1 MEILSEDVNYMSLSD
16 NNQPRIGVIGAGPV
30 GLVLVAHLIE
40 AGAFVVP
47 CDIIPGRMEEIKKK
61 GVFLKHSIEKHVQV
75 PEVAFSINELES
87 YDLDM
92 IVVAVK
98 TPHLTSV
105 IRHLTNIANG
115 KMKVIVAQNG
125 IDNEIEVARAIGE
138 ERVLR
143 MVINFAGAMSSPNTV
158 HVSFFNPP
166 NYIAA
171 LSMATDQVAEDM
183 AKLLNSVDLTTEVP
197 VDIQDYVWEK
207 AILNAALSAVC
218 AITRTTMKDVM
229 DFPALLEIVE
239 SLIDEAVAVAERE
252 GIELGNKF
260 RRFSIR
266 YLKNAGHHRPSML
279 VDLENG
285 HPTEI
290 DRLNGR
296 IVHYG
301 RKHCLPTPLN
311 QVMTALVH
319 MLESKAG

>member
-1 MEILSEDVNYMSLSD
+1 MNENNN

-30 GLVLVAHLIE
+30 GLVLATHLIE

-47 CDIIPGRMEEIKKK
+47 CDLIPGRMDEIKKK
-61 GVFLKHSIEKHVQV
+61 GITLTHAIEKHVAV
-75 PEVAFSINELES
+75 PEVALSINELENF
-87 YDLDM
+87 DLDLV
-92 IVVAVK
+92 IVAVK
-98 TPHLTSV
+98 TPSLPSVVKHLAD
-105 IRHLTNIANG
+105 IANDN
-115 KMKVIVAQNG
+115 MKVVVAQNG
-125 IDNEIEVARAIGE
+125 IDNEIEVARVIGE

-143 MVINFAGAMSSPNTV
+143 MVVNYAGAMPGHSSV

-166 NYIAA
+166 NYLAA
-171 LSMATDQVAEDM
+171 MSVATDPVAEEL
-183 AKLLNSVDLTTEVP
+183 AKLLNSAGLQTEVP
-197 VDIQDYVWEK
+197 EDIQDYVWEK

-218 AITRTTMKDVM
+218 AITRKTMKDVM
-229 DFPALLEIVE
+229 DFPATLEIVE
-239 SLIDEAVAVAERE
+239 ALIDEAVLVAEKE

-260 RRFSIR
+260 RRFGIR

-285 HPTEI
+285 YPTEI

-311 QVMTALVH
+311 QSMTALVH
-319 MLESKAG
+319 LLEHSAD